1 MQRWL
6 LFVAAAVLS
15 ASASAQSDRDYYRE
29 QGTTLPRALS
39 SSPVTP
45 QSSSSTNSI
54 TAPGSNVNMS
64 PQARRDLDTRWS
76 PSLPS
81 VKITSRCGASLR
93 SNSTFQPQKCQSRTR
108 RNNPCSALAERWLNQ
123 PPFKP
128 SSISPYYATPPQ
140 SR

>member
-6 LFVAAAVLS
+6 LFVAAAALS
-15 ASASAQSDRDYYRE
+15 AGASAQSDRYYYRE

-64 PQARRDLDTRWS
+64 PQARRDLDTR
-76 PSLPS
+76 L
-81 VKITSRCGASLR
+81 
-93 SNSTFQPQKCQSRTR
+93 QSE
-108 RNNPCSALAERWLNQ
+108 LAERENHKQVWRE
-123 PPFKP
+123 PPLKFNIPASEMPKP
-128 SSISPYYATPPQ
+128 NTAK
-140 SR
+140 